1 LEELIWGLCIGQNT
15 PLLDKAG
22 TPGTGKADPGALG
35 AGVLSQT
42 KKRKDYADDD
52 NETDNIDNSIH
63 NLFLL

>member
-1 LEELIWGLCIGQNT
+1 
-15 PLLDKAG
+15 LDKAG